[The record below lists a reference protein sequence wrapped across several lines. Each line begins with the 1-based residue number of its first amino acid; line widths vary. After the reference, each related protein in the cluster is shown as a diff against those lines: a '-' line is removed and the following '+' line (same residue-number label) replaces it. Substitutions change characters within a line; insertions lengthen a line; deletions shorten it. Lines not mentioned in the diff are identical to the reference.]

1 MTRSMKQGIYSAQA
15 AFPIES
21 SPSLALP
28 LEGGGEGGLT

>member
-1 MTRSMKQGIYSAQA
+1 MTRPVKQGIYSAQA

-28 LEGGGEGGLT
+28 LDGEGKVA